1 MHIYDILTEQQSRS
15 WLLNRRNA
23 ATLEIRFIFVIVNLF
38 PDFQYQIES
47 EKQRKCSL
55 YYYSDKISL
64 NYHFISLMISTIYYL
79 LSLQLSWIWGKVG
92 NYYNKIQHTTI
103 IKYYYDCPSPP
114 PSFLFDLVDS
124 WPLVRSI
131 CQELCTTA
139 YRCGFLLKFWLLIF
153 IVSFMSIVL

>member
-1 MHIYDILTEQQSRS
+1 MYISSLTSNIS
-15 WLLNRRNA
+15 YK
-23 ATLEIRFIFVIVNLF
+23 VKHK
-38 PDFQYQIES
+38 
-47 EKQRKCSL
+47 KQRKCSR

-114 PSFLFDLVDS
+114 PSFLFFLFDLVDS
-124 WPLVRSI
+124 WPLIRSI